1 MTDQTATELALTQER
16 MRGLLDAVVSV
27 AEDLSLEAVLERV
40 VTAAC
45 RLVQARF
52 GALGVIGP
60 DQALSHFVTVG
71 FDQET
76 IRQIGALP
84 VGHGVLGLLIR
95 EPHPLRLHDLHDHPD
110 SFGFPA
116 HHPPMKSFLGVPVR
130 VRDTV
135 FGNLYLTE
143 KEGGGDFTDEDQE
156 LAVALAAAAGVT
168 IENARLYD
176 ESRARSRWL
185 EAVAAMGRDLL
196 RPVDGDGDGLNLV
209 VQRVLAASGAE
220 LAVIGFPTDD
230 SLYCAAAAGTPAG
243 TTTAGTTAAGTTAA
257 GTTTAGTSTAG
268 IAGIAGTAAA
278 TTAAALVGATVLL
291 QPGVLR
297 ELQATGRSVTLA
309 RPPLQSADAAPG
321 SAAQW
326 SQLGSTLI
334 AALGPAG
341 DGQGVI
347 LLSRAPASTGYSL
360 TDVEMSAVFGTQ
372 VSLALEL
379 ASVHRMREEQA
390 VLGDRDRI
398 ARDLH
403 DLVIQRLFAAGLSIQ
418 SLRRFTNDSV
428 ALDRINAVTTEL
440 DDTIRELRDTIYSL
454 RGMAQDTGTL
464 SSRILTVI
472 KEGAASLSYAPRIR
486 LSGPIDAPLADDLS
500 SSLLAVISEGLS
512 NAARHSQASAIDIS
526 VDADTDRIKL
536 VIADNGCGFIKPIR
550 RSGLDNL
557 KERATLLGGKF
568 SVRSVLG
575 EGTRLRW
582 SAPVPEVTVGVRLH
596 VSRRTRQLGFGAEN
610 PASPASTTRS
620 S

>member
-1 MTDQTATELALTQER
+1 MTDQTAAELALTQDR

-45 RLVQARF
+45 QLVRARY
-52 GALGVIGP
+52 GALGVIGEG
-60 DQALSHFVTVG
+60 QALSHFVTVG
-71 FDQET
+71 FDEET
-76 IRQIGALP
+76 VRQIGALP
-84 VGHGVLGLLIR
+84 TGHGVLGLLIR
-95 EPHPLRLHDLHDHPD
+95 EPNPIRLHDLHDHPD

-143 KEGGGDFTDEDQE
+143 KEGGGDFTDEDQT

-176 ESRARSRWL
+176 EARARSRWL

-196 RPVDGDGDGLNLV
+196 RPVDGEDNGLDLV
-209 VQRVLAASGAE
+209 VQRVLDASGAE
-220 LAVIGFPTDD
+220 LAVIGFPTDN
-230 SLYCAAAAGTPAG
+230 SLYCAAAAGTD
-243 TTTAGTTAAGTTAA
+243 GTTAAGLL
-257 GTTTAGTSTAG
+257 GT
-268 IAGIAGTAAA
+268 
-278 TTAAALVGATVLL
+278 TVLL
-291 QPGVLR
+291 QPGVLA
-297 ELQATGRSVTLA
+297 ELQATGRSATLA
-309 RPPLQSADAAPG
+309 TPPLQVADAAPG
-321 SAAQW
+321 SAAHW
-326 SQLGSTLI
+326 SHLGSTLI

-347 LLSRAPASTGYSL
+347 LLSRAPASARYSV

-403 DLVIQRLFAAGLSIQ
+403 DLVIQRLFAAGLSMQ
-418 SLRRFTNDSV
+418 SLRRFTNDPI
-428 ALDRINAVTTEL
+428 ALDRINAVTNEL

-454 RGMAQDTGTL
+454 RGMAQDTGML
-464 SSRILTVI
+464 SSRILAVI
-472 KEGAASLSYAPRIR
+472 KEGAASLPYAPRIR
-486 LSGPIDAPLADDLS
+486 LSGPIDAPLADDLAS
-500 SSLLAVISEGLS
+500 NLLAVISEGLS
-512 NAARHSQASAIDIS
+512 NAARHSQASMIDIS
-526 VDADTDRIKL
+526 VDAQDDRIKL
-536 VIADNGCGFIKPIR
+536 VIADNGCGFSKPTR

-557 KERATLLGGKF
+557 KQRAALLGGKF
-568 SVRSVLG
+568 SVRSTPG

-582 SAPVPEVTVGVRLH
+582 SAPVPEITVGVRLH
-596 VSRRTRQLGFGAEN
+596 VSQRTRQPGFGAEN

>member
-1 MTDQTATELALTQER
+1 MTDQTAAELALTQDR

-45 RLVQARF
+45 QLVQARF
-52 GALGVIGP
+52 GALGVIGAH
-60 DQALSHFVTVG
+60 QSLSHFVTVG
-71 FDQET
+71 FDEET
-76 IRQIGALP
+76 IRNVGALP

-95 EPHPLRLHDLHDHPD
+95 EPHPIRLHDLHDHPD

-176 ESRARSRWL
+176 EARGRSRWL
-185 EAVAAMGRDLL
+185 EAVAEMGRDLL
-196 RPVDGDGDGLNLV
+196 RSVDGDEDNGLGLV
-209 VQRVLAASGAE
+209 AERVLEASRAE
-220 LAVIGFPTDD
+220 LAVIGFPTGN
-230 SLYCAAAAGTPAG
+230 SLFCAAAAGATGSQASARALTG
-243 TTTAGTTAAGTTAA
+243 T
-257 GTTTAGTSTAG
+257 
-268 IAGIAGTAAA
+268 
-278 TTAAALVGATVLL
+278 TVLL
-291 QPGVLR
+291 QADVLR
-297 ELQATGRSVTLA
+297 ELQVTGRSALLA
-309 RPPLQSADAAPG
+309 GPPLYTAPLQAADAAPDP
-321 SAAQW
+321 AAHW
-326 SQLGSTLI
+326 SHLGSTLI

-347 LLSRAPASTGYSL
+347 LLSRAPASAGYSL

-403 DLVIQRLFAAGLSIQ
+403 DLVIQRLFAAGLSMQ
-418 SLRRFTNDSV
+418 SLRRFTNDPT
-428 ALDRINAVTTEL
+428 ALDRINAVTNEL

-464 SSRILTVI
+464 SSRILAVI
-472 KEGAASLSYAPRIR
+472 KEGAASLPYAPRIR
-486 LSGPIDAPLADDLS
+486 LSGPIDAPLTDELS

-512 NAARHSQASAIDIS
+512 NAARHSQASSIDIS
-526 VDADTDRIKL
+526 VDADADRIKL
-536 VIADNGCGFIKPIR
+536 VIADNGSGFSKSAR

-557 KERATLLGGKF
+557 KERAALLGGKF
-568 SVRSVLG
+568 SVRSVVG

-596 VSRRTRQLGFGAEN
+596 VSQRTRQLGFGAEN
-610 PASPASTTRS
+610 PASPASTTHS
-620 S
+620 F

>member
-1 MTDQTATELALTQER
+1 MTDPTAAELALTQDR

-40 VTAAC
+40 TIAAC
-45 RLVQARF
+45 ELVQARY
-52 GALGVIGP
+52 GALGVIGTG
-60 DQALSHFVTVG
+60 QALSHFITVG
-71 FDQET
+71 FDEET
-76 IRQIGALP
+76 VRQIGALP

-143 KEGGGDFTDEDQE
+143 KEGGGDFTDEDQT

-196 RPVDGDGDGLNLV
+196 RPVDGEDNGLDLV
-209 VQRVLAASGAE
+209 VQRALAASGAD

-230 SLYCAAAAGTPAG
+230 SLYCAAAAGTAQTG
-243 TTTAGTTAAGTTAA
+243 
-257 GTTTAGTSTAG
+257 
-268 IAGIAGTAAA
+268 AAA
-278 TTAAALVGATVLL
+278 SALVGTTVLL
-291 QPGVLR
+291 QAGVLR
-297 ELQATGRSVTLA
+297 ELQATGRSVTLLT
-309 RPPLQSADAAPG
+309 PPLQNADAAPG
-321 SAAQW
+321 SVTAW
-326 SQLGSTLI
+326 SHLGSTLI

-341 DGQGVI
+341 EGQGVI
-347 LLSRAPASTGYSL
+347 LLSRAPASAAYSL

-372 VSLALEL
+372 LSLALEL

-403 DLVIQRLFAAGLSIQ
+403 DLVIQRLFAAGLSMQ
-418 SLRRFTNDSV
+418 SLRRFTNDPI

-454 RGMAQDTGTL
+454 RGMAQDTDTL
-464 SSRILTVI
+464 SNRILAVI
-472 KEGAASLSYAPRIR
+472 KEGAASLPFAPRIR
-486 LSGPIDAPLADDLS
+486 LSGPIDASVSDDLS

-512 NAARHSQASAIDIS
+512 NAARHSQASTIDIS
-526 VDADTDRIKL
+526 VDAQGDRFKL
-536 VIADNGCGFIKPIR
+536 VIADNGCGFSKLTR

-568 SVRSVLG
+568 SVRSVVG

-596 VSRRTRQLGFGAEN
+596 VSQRTRQPGFGAEN
-610 PASPASTTRS
+610 PVSPASKTRS

>member
-1 MTDQTATELALTQER
+1 MSDQSIAELALTQDR

-45 RLVQARF
+45 QLVQARY
-52 GALGVIGP
+52 GALGVIGSGP
-60 DQALSHFVTVG
+60 VLSHFVTVG
-71 FDQET
+71 FDEET
-76 IRQIGALP
+76 VHRIGALP
-84 VGHGVLGLLIR
+84 TGHGVLGLLIR
-95 EPHPLRLHDLHDHPD
+95 EPRPIRLHDLHEHAD

-176 ESRARSRWL
+176 EARRRSRWL

-196 RPVDGDGDGLNLV
+196 RPDDGDENNGLDLV
-209 VQRVLAASGAE
+209 VQRVLVASGAE

-230 SLYCAAAAGTPAG
+230 SLYCAAAAGVDAS
-243 TTTAGTTAAGTTAA
+243 AEVAAR
-257 GTTTAGTSTAG
+257 
-268 IAGIAGTAAA
+268 
-278 TTAAALVGATVLL
+278 LVGGTVLL
-291 QPGVLR
+291 RPGTLDQLHDTGASSALGNPPILR
-297 ELQATGRSVTLA
+297 Q
-309 RPPLQSADAAPG
+309 DAASPA

-326 SQLGSTLI
+326 SLLGPTLV

-347 LLSRAPASTGYSL
+347 LLSRAPASAAYSR

-379 ASVHRMREEQA
+379 ATVHRMREEQA

-403 DLVIQRLFAAGLSIQ
+403 DLVIQRLFAAGLSMQ
-418 SLRRFTNDSV
+418 SLRRFTNDPV

-440 DDTIRELRDTIYSL
+440 DETIRELRDTIYSL

-464 SSRILTVI
+464 SSRILAVI
-472 KEGAASLSYAPRIR
+472 KEGAQGLPFAPRIR
-486 LSGPIDAPLADDLS
+486 LSGPIDGPLADDLS
-500 SSLLAVISEGLS
+500 GSLLAVISEGLS
-512 NAARHSQASAIDIS
+512 NAARHAQATSIDIS
-526 VDADTDRIKL
+526 VDAQDERIKL
-536 VIADNGCGFIKPIR
+536 VIADNGIGFSKPAR

-557 KERATLLGGKF
+557 KERAALLDGKF
-568 SVRSVLG
+568 SVRSTLG

-582 SAPVPEVTVGVRLH
+582 SVPVPEITVGVRLH
-596 VSRRTRQLGFGAEN
+596 VSQRTRQPGFGAES
-610 PASPASTTRS
+610 PASRASTTRS

>member
-1 MTDQTATELALTQER
+1 MTDQTATELALTQDR

-45 RLVQARF
+45 QLVQARY
-52 GALGVIGP
+52 GALGVIGS

-71 FDQET
+71 FDEET
-76 IRQIGALP
+76 VHRIGPLP

-95 EPHPLRLHDLHDHPD
+95 KPHPIRLHDLHDHPD

-143 KEGGGDFTDEDQE
+143 KMGGGDFTDEDQE

-176 ESRARSRWL
+176 EARARGRWL
-185 EAVAAMGRDLL
+185 EAVAAMSRDLL
-196 RPVDGDGDGLNLV
+196 RPDDGENGLDV
-209 VQRVLAASGAE
+209 VAERVLAASGAD

-230 SLYCAAAAGTPAG
+230 SLYCAAAAGA
-243 TTTAGTTAAGTTAA
+243 TTGSSGTAAG
-257 GTTTAGTSTAG
+257 
-268 IAGIAGTAAA
+268 
-278 TTAAALVGATVLL
+278 LVGTTVLL
-291 QPGVLR
+291 QTDVLR
-297 ELQATGRSVTLA
+297 ELQETGRSLSLA
-309 RPPLQSADAAPG
+309 TPPLQSTDAAPE
-321 SAAQW
+321 SAAPW

-341 DGQGVI
+341 AGQGVI
-347 LLSRAPASTGYSL
+347 LLSRAPASAAYSV
-360 TDVEMSAVFGTQ
+360 TDVEMSAVFGAQ

-403 DLVIQRLFAAGLSIQ
+403 DLVIQRLFAAGLSMQ
-418 SLRRFTNDSV
+418 SLRRFTNDPI
-428 ALDRINAVTTEL
+428 ALERINAVTTEL

-464 SSRILTVI
+464 SSRILGVI
-472 KEGAASLSYAPRIR
+472 KEGAQSMPFAPRIR
-486 LSGPIDAPLADDLS
+486 LSGPIDSPLADDLS
-500 SSLLAVISEGLS
+500 SSLLAVLSEGLS
-512 NAARHSQASAIDIS
+512 NAARHSQASSIDIS
-526 VDADTDRIKL
+526 VDAQLDRIKV
-536 VIADNGCGFIKPIR
+536 VIADNGCGFNKPTR

-557 KERATLLGGKF
+557 KERAALLGGKF
-568 SVRSVLG
+568 SVRSTPG

-582 SAPVPEVTVGVRLH
+582 SVPVPEITVGVRLH
-596 VSRRTRQLGFGAEN
+596 VSQRTRQPGFGVEN
-610 PASPASTTRS
+610 LASPASTTRNS
-620 S
+620 

>member
-1 MTDQTATELALTQER
+1 MRWGTTMDQTAAELALTQER

-27 AEDLSLEAVLERV
+27 AEDLSLESVLERV

-45 RLVQARF
+45 RLVQARY
-52 GALGVIGP
+52 GALGMVGS
-60 DQALSHFVTVG
+60 DQAISHVVTVG
-71 FDQET
+71 FDEET
-76 IRQIGALP
+76 ICQIGALP

-95 EPHPLRLHDLHDHPD
+95 EPHPIRLHDLHDHPD

-143 KEGGGDFTDEDQE
+143 KEGGGDFTDEDEE

-176 ESRARSRWL
+176 EARRRGSWL
-185 EAVAAMGRDLL
+185 EAVAAMGSDLL
-196 RPVDGDGDGLNLV
+196 LPHDGASAGDSDNGLDLV
-209 VQRVLAASGAE
+209 AARVLVASGAE

-230 SLYCAAAAGTPAG
+230 SLYCAAAAGVDTS
-243 TTTAGTTAAGTTAA
+243 AAVADR
-257 GTTTAGTSTAG
+257 
-268 IAGIAGTAAA
+268 
-278 TTAAALVGATVLL
+278 LVGSTVLL
-291 QPGVLR
+291 RPGTLDELHDTGASSALTSPPILR
-297 ELQATGRSVTLA
+297 Q
-309 RPPLQSADAAPG
+309 DAVAGP
-321 SAAQW
+321 AAQW
-326 SQLGSTLI
+326 SLLGPTLV

-347 LLSRAPASTGYSL
+347 LLSRAPTSAGFSL

-379 ASVHRMREEQA
+379 ATVHRMREEQA

-403 DLVIQRLFAAGLSIQ
+403 DLVIQRLFAAGLSMQ
-418 SLRRFTNDSV
+418 SLRRFTNDPV

-440 DDTIRELRDTIYSL
+440 DETIRELRDTIYSL

-464 SSRILTVI
+464 SSRILAVI
-472 KEGAASLSYAPRIR
+472 KEGAQGLPFAPRIR
-486 LSGPIDAPLADDLS
+486 LSGPIDGPLADDLS

-512 NAARHSQASAIDIS
+512 NAARHAQATSIDIS
-526 VDADTDRIKL
+526 VDAQDERIKL
-536 VIADNGCGFIKPIR
+536 VIADNGIGFSKPTR

-557 KERATLLGGKF
+557 KERASLLGGKF
-568 SVRSVLG
+568 SVRSTLG

-582 SAPVPEVTVGVRLH
+582 SVPVPETTVGVRLH
-596 VSRRTRQLGFGAEN
+596 VSQRKRQPGFGAES
-610 PASPASTTRS
+610 PALRASTTRS

>member
-1 MTDQTATELALTQER
+1 MTDQTAAELALTQDR

-45 RLVQARF
+45 QLVQARY
-52 GALGVIGP
+52 GALGVIGEG
-60 DQALSHFVTVG
+60 QALSHFVTVG
-71 FDQET
+71 FDEET
-76 IRQIGALP
+76 VRQIGALP
-84 VGHGVLGLLIR
+84 TGHGVLGLLIR
-95 EPHPLRLHDLHDHPD
+95 EPNPIRLHDLHDHPD

-143 KEGGGDFTDEDQE
+143 KEGGGDFTDEDQT

-176 ESRARSRWL
+176 EARARSRWL

-196 RPVDGDGDGLNLV
+196 RPVDGEDNGLDLV
-209 VQRVLAASGAE
+209 VQRVLVASGAE

-230 SLYCAAAAGTPAG
+230 SLYCAAAAGTD
-243 TTTAGTTAAGTTAA
+243 GTTAAGLL
-257 GTTTAGTSTAG
+257 GT
-268 IAGIAGTAAA
+268 
-278 TTAAALVGATVLL
+278 TVLL
-291 QPGVLR
+291 QPGVLA
-297 ELQATGRSVTLA
+297 EMQATGRSATLA
-309 RPPLQSADAAPG
+309 TPPLQIADATPG

-326 SQLGSTLI
+326 SHLGSTLI

-347 LLSRAPASTGYSL
+347 LLSRAPASARYSV

-403 DLVIQRLFAAGLSIQ
+403 DLVIQRLFAAGLSMQ

-428 ALDRINAVTTEL
+428 ALDRINAVTNEL

-464 SSRILTVI
+464 SSRILAVI
-472 KEGAASLSYAPRIR
+472 KEGAASLPYAPRIR
-486 LSGPIDAPLADDLS
+486 LSGPIDAPLADDLA

-512 NAARHSQASAIDIS
+512 NAARHSQASMIDIS
-526 VDADTDRIKL
+526 VDAQDDRIKL
-536 VIADNGCGFIKPIR
+536 VIADNGCGFSKPTR

-557 KERATLLGGKF
+557 KQRAALLGGKF
-568 SVRSVLG
+568 SVRSAPG

-582 SAPVPEVTVGVRLH
+582 SAPVPEITVGVRLH
-596 VSRRTRQLGFGAEN
+596 VSQRTRQPGFGAEN
-610 PASPASTTRS
+610 PASPASTTRNS
-620 S
+620 

>member
-1 MTDQTATELALTQER
+1 MDQTAAELALTQER

-27 AEDLSLEAVLERV
+27 AEDLSLESVLERV

-45 RLVQARF
+45 QLVQARY
-52 GALGVIGP
+52 GALGVIGTE
-60 DQALSHFVTVG
+60 QALSHFVTVG
-71 FDQET
+71 FDEET
-76 IRQIGALP
+76 IHQIGAFP
-84 VGHGVLGLLIR
+84 TGHGVLGLLIR
-95 EPHPLRLHDLHDHPD
+95 KPHPIRLHDLHDHPD

-176 ESRARSRWL
+176 EARRRGNWL

-196 RPVDGDGDGLNLV
+196 RPGDGDSDGDGDSENGLDLV
-209 VQRVLAASGAE
+209 AARVLAASGAQ

-230 SLYCAAAAGTPAG
+230 SLYCAAAAEVELSTSV
-243 TTTAGTTAAGTTAA
+243 AAH
-257 GTTTAGTSTAG
+257 
-268 IAGIAGTAAA
+268 
-278 TTAAALVGATVLL
+278 LVGSTVLL
-291 QPGVLR
+291 RPGALDELR
-297 ELQATGRSVTLA
+297 NTGASIALDNPPILQT
-309 RPPLQSADAAPG
+309 DAAPG
-321 SAAQW
+321 SATPW
-326 SQLGSTLI
+326 SLLGPTLV

-347 LLSRAPASTGYSL
+347 LLSRAPASAGFSL
-360 TDVEMSAVFGTQ
+360 TDVEMSAVFGTH

-379 ASVHRMREEQA
+379 ATVHRMREEQA

-403 DLVIQRLFAAGLSIQ
+403 DLVIQRLFAAGLSVQ
-418 SLRRFTNDSV
+418 SLRRFTSDPV

-440 DDTIRELRDTIYSL
+440 DETIRELRDTIYSL
-454 RGMAQDTGTL
+454 RGMSQDTRTL
-464 SSRILTVI
+464 SSQILAVI
-472 KEGAASLSYAPRIR
+472 KEGAQSLPFAPRIR
-486 LSGPIDAPLADDLS
+486 LSGPIDGPLADDLT

-512 NAARHSQASAIDIS
+512 NAARHAQATSIDIS
-526 VDADTDRIKL
+526 VDAEPERIKL
-536 VIADNGCGFIKPIR
+536 VIADNGCGFSEPVR

-568 SVRSVLG
+568 SVRSTIG

-582 SAPVPEVTVGVRLH
+582 SVPVPEVTVGVRLH
-596 VSRRTRQLGFGAEN
+596 VSQRKRLPEFGAES

>member
-1 MTDQTATELALTQER
+1 MTILDQTATDLAVTQDR

-27 AEDLSLEAVLERV
+27 AEDLSLDAVLERV

-45 RLVQARF
+45 QLVQARY

-71 FDQET
+71 FDEET
-76 IRQIGALP
+76 VRQIGALP

-95 EPHPLRLHDLHDHPD
+95 KPHPIRLHDLHDHPD

-116 HHPPMKSFLGVPVR
+116 HHPPMNSFLGVPVR

-176 ESRARSRWL
+176 EARARGRWL
-185 EAVAAMGRDLL
+185 EAVAEIGRDLL
-196 RPVDGDGDGLNLV
+196 QPVDGDDGLDLV
-209 VQRVLAASGAE
+209 AQRVLAASGAD

-230 SLYCAAAAGTPAG
+230 SLYCAAAAGS
-243 TTTAGTTAAGTTAA
+243 AA
-257 GTTTAGTSTAG
+257 S
-268 IAGIAGTAAA
+268 AAA
-278 TTAAALVGATVLL
+278 AAALVGTTVLL
-291 QPGVLR
+291 QPGFLP
-297 ELQATGRSVTLA
+297 ELKATGRSVTSA
-309 RPPLQSADAAPG
+309 KPPVPPTGVAPAA
-321 SAAQW
+321 AEWA
-326 SQLGSTLI
+326 QLGSTLV

-347 LLSRAPASTGYSL
+347 LLSRAPASAGYSR

-403 DLVIQRLFAAGLSIQ
+403 DLVIQRLFAAGLSMQ
-418 SLRRFTNDSV
+418 SLRRFTNDPV

-464 SSRILTVI
+464 SSRILAVI
-472 KEGAASLSYAPRIR
+472 KDGAQSLPFAPRIR
-486 LSGPIDAPLADDLS
+486 LSGPIDAPLADELG

-512 NAARHSQASAIDIS
+512 NAARHSEASAIDIS
-526 VDADTDRIKL
+526 VDARKDRIKL
-536 VIADNGCGFIKPIR
+536 VIADNGCGFSTPTR

-557 KERATLLGGKF
+557 EERAVLLGGKF
-568 SVRSVLG
+568 SVHSAPG
-575 EGTRLRW
+575 EGTKLRW

-596 VSRRTRQLGFGAEN
+596 VSSRTRRPGFGAES
-610 PASPASTTRS
+610 PASPASTKHNS
-620 S
+620 

>member
-1 MTDQTATELALTQER
+1 MTDQTATELALTQKR

-95 EPHPLRLHDLHDHPD
+95 EPHPIRLHDLHDHPD

-143 KEGGGDFTDEDQE
+143 KVGGGDFTDEDQE

-176 ESRARSRWL
+176 EARARSRWL

-196 RPVDGDGDGLNLV
+196 RPVDGDGDNGLNLV
-209 VQRVLAASGAE
+209 AQRVLAASGAE
-220 LAVIGFPTDD
+220 LAVIGFPTED
-230 SLYCAAAAGTPAG
+230 SLYCAAAAGTR
-243 TTTAGTTAAGTTAA
+243 AGTTAAGT
-257 GTTTAGTSTAG
+257 
-268 IAGIAGTAAA
+268 AGTAAA

-347 LLSRAPASTGYSL
+347 LLSRAAASTGYIL

-454 RGMAQDTGTL
+454 RGMAQDAGTL
-464 SSRILTVI
+464 SNRILTVI

-486 LSGPIDAPLADDLS
+486 LSGPIDAPLTDDLS

-536 VIADNGCGFIKPIR
+536 VIADNGCGFSKPIR

-557 KERATLLGGKF
+557 RERAALLGGKF
-568 SVRSVLG
+568 SVRSVPG

-596 VSRRTRQLGFGAEN
+596 VSRRTRQPGFGAEN
-610 PASPASTTRS
+610 PASPASTTRNS
-620 S
+620 

>member
-1 MTDQTATELALTQER
+1 MTDHTAAELALTQDR

-45 RLVQARF
+45 QLVQARF
-52 GALGVIGP
+52 GALGVIGAG
-60 DQALSHFVTVG
+60 QALSHFVTVG
-71 FDQET
+71 FDEET
-76 IRQIGALP
+76 IRKVGALP

-95 EPHPLRLHDLHDHPD
+95 EPHPIRLHDLHDHPD

-176 ESRARSRWL
+176 EARGRSRWL
-185 EAVAAMGRDLL
+185 EAVAEMGRDLL
-196 RPVDGDGDGLNLV
+196 RPVDGDGDNGLGLV
-209 VQRVLAASGAE
+209 AERVLEASGAE
-220 LAVIGFPTDD
+220 LAVIGFPTGD
-230 SLYCAAAAGTPAG
+230 SLFCAAAAGASG
-243 TTTAGTTAAGTTAA
+243 SQASAC
-257 GTTTAGTSTAG
+257 
-268 IAGIAGTAAA
+268 
-278 TTAAALVGATVLL
+278 ALVGTTVLL
-291 QPGVLR
+291 QADVLR
-297 ELQATGRSVTLA
+297 ELQVTGRSALLA
-309 RPPLQSADAAPG
+309 GPPLHTAPLLAADAAPDP
-321 SAAQW
+321 AAHW
-326 SQLGSTLI
+326 SLLGSTLI

-341 DGQGVI
+341 DGQGVV
-347 LLSRAPASTGYSL
+347 LLSRAPASAAYSL

-403 DLVIQRLFAAGLSIQ
+403 DLVIQRLFAAGLSMQ
-418 SLRRFTNDSV
+418 SLRRFTNDPT
-428 ALDRINAVTTEL
+428 ALDRINAVTNEL

-464 SSRILTVI
+464 SSRILAVV
-472 KEGAASLSYAPRIR
+472 KEGAASLPYAPRIR
-486 LSGPIDAPLADDLS
+486 LSGPIDAQLTDELS

-512 NAARHSQASAIDIS
+512 NAARHSQASSIDIS
-526 VDADTDRIKL
+526 VDADADRIKV
-536 VIADNGCGFIKPIR
+536 VIADNGCGFSKPTR

-557 KERATLLGGKF
+557 KKRAALLGGKF
-568 SVRSVLG
+568 SVRSVVG

-596 VSRRTRQLGFGAEN
+596 VSQRTRQPGFGAEN

>member
-1 MTDQTATELALTQER
+1 MTDQTAAELALTQER
-16 MRGLLDAVVSV
+16 MRGLLNAVVSV
-27 AEDLSLEAVLERV
+27 AEDLTLESVLERV

-45 RLVQARF
+45 QLVRARF
-52 GALGVIGP
+52 GALGVIG
-60 DQALSHFVTVG
+60 DGQALSHFVTVG
-71 FDQET
+71 FDENT
-76 IRQIGALP
+76 IRKIGALP

-95 EPHPLRLHDLHDHPD
+95 EPHPIRLHDLHDHPD

-176 ESRARSRWL
+176 EARARSRWL
-185 EAVAAMGRDLL
+185 EAVAEMGRDLL
-196 RPVDGDGDGLNLV
+196 RPFDADENNGLDLV
-209 VQRVLAASGAE
+209 AERVLAASGAD
-220 LAVIGFPTDD
+220 LAVIGFPTGD
-230 SLYCAAAAGTPAG
+230 SLFCAAAAG
-243 TTTAGTTAAGTTAA
+243 AAL
-257 GTTTAGTSTAG
+257 SQ
-268 IAGIAGTAAA
+268 AAA
-278 TTAAALVGATVLL
+278 SALVGTTVLL
-291 QPGVLR
+291 QADVLTDVR
-297 ELQATGRSVTLA
+297 ATGRSATLA
-309 RPPLQSADAAPG
+309 GPPLYPAPVQAADAAPG
-321 SAAQW
+321 PSAHW
-326 SQLGSTLI
+326 SLLGSTLV

-347 LLSRAPASTGYSL
+347 LLSRAPASAAYSL
-360 TDVEMSAVFGTQ
+360 TDLEMSAVFGTQ

-403 DLVIQRLFAAGLSIQ
+403 DLVIQRLFAAGLSMQ
-418 SLRRFTNDSV
+418 SLRRFTNDPI
-428 ALDRINAVTTEL
+428 ALDRINAVTNEL

-464 SSRILTVI
+464 SSRILAVI
-472 KEGAASLSYAPRIR
+472 KEGAASLPYAPRIR
-486 LSGPIDAPLADDLS
+486 LSGPIDAPLTDELS
-500 SSLLAVISEGLS
+500 SSVLAVISEGLS
-512 NAARHSQASAIDIS
+512 NAARHSQASSIDIS
-526 VDADTDRIKL
+526 VDADADRIKL
-536 VIADNGCGFIKPIR
+536 VIADNGCGFSKPTR
-550 RSGLDNL
+550 RSGLNNL
-557 KERATLLGGKF
+557 KERAVLLGGKF

-596 VSRRTRQLGFGAEN
+596 VSQRTRQPGFGAEN

>member
-1 MTDQTATELALTQER
+1 MTDQTAAELALTQER

-27 AEDLSLEAVLERV
+27 AEDLSLESVLERV

-45 RLVQARF
+45 RLVQARY
-52 GALGVIGP
+52 GALGVIGTGP
-60 DQALSHFVTVG
+60 VLSHFVTVG
-71 FDQET
+71 LDEET
-76 IRQIGALP
+76 VRRIGALP
-84 VGHGVLGLLIR
+84 TGHGVLGLLIR
-95 EPHPLRLHDLHDHPD
+95 EPHPIRLHDLHDHAD

-143 KEGGGDFTDEDQE
+143 KEGGGDFTDQDQE

-176 ESRARSRWL
+176 EARRRGSWL

-196 RPVDGDGDGLNLV
+196 RPHDNDEDNGLDLV
-209 VQRVLAASGAE
+209 VQRVLVASGAE

-230 SLYCAAAAGTPAG
+230 SLYCAAAAGVELSASV
-243 TTTAGTTAAGTTAA
+243 AAH
-257 GTTTAGTSTAG
+257 
-268 IAGIAGTAAA
+268 
-278 TTAAALVGATVLL
+278 LVGSTVLL
-291 QPGVLR
+291 RAGTLD
-297 ELQATGRSVTLA
+297 ELHDTGASSALTSSPILA
-309 RPPLQSADAAPG
+309 ADAAAGP
-321 SAAQW
+321 AAQW
-326 SQLGSTLI
+326 SLLGPTLV

-347 LLSRAPASTGYSL
+347 LLSRAPSSAGFSL

-379 ASVHRMREEQA
+379 ATVHRMREEQA

-403 DLVIQRLFAAGLSIQ
+403 DLVIQRLFAAGLSMQ
-418 SLRRFTNDSV
+418 SLRRFTNDPV

-440 DDTIRELRDTIYSL
+440 DETIRELRDTIYSL

-464 SSRILTVI
+464 SSRILAVI
-472 KEGAASLSYAPRIR
+472 KEGAQGLPFAPRIR
-486 LSGPIDAPLADDLS
+486 LSGPIDGPLADDLRS
-500 SSLLAVISEGLS
+500 NLLAVISEGLS
-512 NAARHSQASAIDIS
+512 NAARHAQATSIDIS
-526 VDADTDRIKL
+526 VDAQGERIKL
-536 VIADNGCGFIKPIR
+536 VIADNGIGFSKPAR

-557 KERATLLGGKF
+557 KERAALLDGKF
-568 SVRSVLG
+568 SVRSTLG

-582 SAPVPEVTVGVRLH
+582 SVPVPEITVGVRLH
-596 VSRRTRQLGFGAEN
+596 VSQRKQQPGFDAEN
-610 PASPASTTRS
+610 PALRASSTRS

>member
-1 MTDQTATELALTQER
+1 MMDQTVAELALTQDR
-16 MRGLLDAVVSV
+16 MRGLLGAVVSV

-45 RLVQARF
+45 ELVGARY

-60 DQALSHFVTVG
+60 DQGLSHFVTVG
-71 FDQET
+71 FDEET
-76 IRQIGALP
+76 VRKVGALP

-116 HHPPMKSFLGVPVR
+116 HHPPMKSFLGVPLR

-176 ESRARSRWL
+176 EARARGRWL

-196 RPVDGDGDGLNLV
+196 RPVDVADDHGLDLV
-209 VQRVLAASGAE
+209 VQRVLVASGAE

-230 SLYCAAAAGTPAG
+230 SLFCAAAAGT
-243 TTTAGTTAAGTTAA
+243 TALGGTAAGMV
-257 GTTTAGTSTAG
+257 
-268 IAGIAGTAAA
+268 GTA
-278 TTAAALVGATVLL
+278 VLL
-291 QPGVLR
+291 QAGVLR
-297 ELQATGRSVTLA
+297 ELQATGRSITLA
-309 RPPLQSADAAPG
+309 TPPLQNADAGPA
-321 SAAQW
+321 SEW
-326 SQLGSTLI
+326 SRLGSTLI

-347 LLSRAPASTGYSL
+347 LLSRAAASAGYSL

-379 ASVHRMREEQA
+379 ASVHQMRQEQA

-403 DLVIQRLFAAGLSIQ
+403 DLVIQRLFAAGLSMQ
-418 SLRRFTNDSV
+418 SLRRFTNDPI
-428 ALDRINAVTTEL
+428 ALERINAVTTEL

-464 SSRILTVI
+464 SSQILAVI
-472 KEGAASLSYAPRIR
+472 KEGAASLAFAPRIR

-526 VDADTDRIKL
+526 VDAGTDRIKL
-536 VIADNGCGFIKPIR
+536 VIADNGCGFSKPTR

-557 KERATLLGGKF
+557 KERAALLGGKF
-568 SVRSVLG
+568 SVRSAVG

-582 SAPVPEVTVGVRLH
+582 SVPVPEVTVGVRLH
-596 VSRRTRQLGFGAEN
+596 VSQRTRQPGFGAEN
-610 PASPASTTRS
+610 PASPASTTHNS
-620 S
+620 

>member
-1 MTDQTATELALTQER
+1 MTLSDQSDTDLALTQDR

-45 RLVQARF
+45 QLVQARY
-52 GALGVIGP
+52 GALGVIGS

-71 FDQET
+71 FDEET
-76 IRQIGALP
+76 VREVGALP

-95 EPHPLRLHDLHDHPD
+95 EPRPIRLHDLHDHPD
-110 SFGFPA
+110 SYGFPA

-176 ESRARSRWL
+176 EARARSRWL
-185 EAVAAMGRDLL
+185 EAVAQIGRDLL
-196 RPVDGDGDGLNLV
+196 RPIDADEDNGLDLV
-209 VQRVLAASGAE
+209 AQRVLKASGAE
-220 LAVIGFPTDD
+220 LAVIGFPTED
-230 SLYCAAAAGTPAG
+230 SLYCAAAAGSDAC
-243 TTTAGTTAAGTTAA
+243 
-257 GTTTAGTSTAG
+257 
-268 IAGIAGTAAA
+268 AAA
-278 TTAAALVGATVLL
+278 ASALVGTTVLL
-291 QPGVLR
+291 QPGVLHEVQGTGR
-297 ELQATGRSVTLA
+297 PVTPAEPPLQATDVA
-309 RPPLQSADAAPG
+309 PAA
-321 SAAQW
+321 AEW

-347 LLSRAPASTGYSL
+347 LLSRAPASAGYSL

-403 DLVIQRLFAAGLSIQ
+403 DLVIQRLFAAGLSMQ
-418 SLRRFTNDSV
+418 SLRRFTNDPI

-464 SSRILTVI
+464 SSRILAVI
-472 KEGAASLSYAPRIR
+472 KDGAQSLPFAPRIR
-486 LSGPIDAPLADDLS
+486 LSGPIDAPLADELG

-512 NAARHSQASAIDIS
+512 NAARHSQASTIDIS
-526 VDADTDRIKL
+526 VDAGEDRIKL
-536 VIADNGCGFIKPIR
+536 VIADNGCGFSKPAR

-557 KERATLLGGKF
+557 KERAALLGGKF
-568 SVRSVLG
+568 SVRSVVG

-582 SAPVPEVTVGVRLH
+582 SAPLPEITVGVRLH
-596 VSRRTRQLGFGAEN
+596 VSPRTRRPAFGAES
-610 PASPASTTRS
+610 PASRASTTRNS
-620 S
+620 

>member
-45 RLVQARF
+45 QLVQARF

-116 HHPPMKSFLGVPVR
+116 HHLPMKSFLGVPVR

-176 ESRARSRWL
+176 ESRARSGWL

-230 SLYCAAAAGTPAG
+230 SLYCAAAAGT
-243 TTTAGTTAAGTTAA
+243 
-257 GTTTAGTSTAG
+257 ST
-268 IAGIAGTAAA
+268 AGIAGTAAA

-309 RPPLQSADAAPG
+309 RPPLQSADTAPG

-582 SAPVPEVTVGVRLH
+582 SVPVPEVTVGVRLH
-596 VSRRTRQLGFGAEN
+596 VSRRTRQPGFGAEN

>member
-1 MTDQTATELALTQER
+1 MTDQTATELALTQDR

-27 AEDLSLEAVLERV
+27 AEDLSLEAVLEHV

-45 RLVQARF
+45 QLVQARF

-71 FDQET
+71 LDEET
-76 IRQIGALP
+76 IHQVGALP

-95 EPHPLRLHDLHDHPD
+95 EPHPIRLHDLHDHPD

-116 HHPPMKSFLGVPVR
+116 HHPPMRSFLGVPVR

-176 ESRARSRWL
+176 DARARGRWL
-185 EAVAAMGRDLL
+185 EAVAEMGRDLL
-196 RPVDGDGDGLNLV
+196 RPVDGDEDNGLDFV
-209 VQRVLAASGAE
+209 AQRVLVASGAE
-220 LAVIGFPTDD
+220 LAVIGFPTHD
-230 SLYCAAAAGTPAG
+230 SLYCAAAVGA
-243 TTTAGTTAAGTTAA
+243 TAAGLV
-257 GTTTAGTSTAG
+257 GTT
-268 IAGIAGTAAA
+268 
-278 TTAAALVGATVLL
+278 VRL
-291 QPGVLR
+291 QAGVLS
-297 ELQATGRSVTLA
+297 ELQKTGRSATLA
-309 RPPLQSADAAPG
+309 RPPLQAADAAPD

-347 LLSRAPASTGYSL
+347 MLSRALASTGYSL

-403 DLVIQRLFAAGLSIQ
+403 DLVIQRLFAAGLSMQ
-418 SLRRFTNDSV
+418 SLRRFTNDPI

-454 RGMAQDTGTL
+454 RGVAQDTGTL
-464 SSRILTVI
+464 SSRILAVI
-472 KEGAASLSYAPRIR
+472 KEGAQGLPFAPRIR
-486 LSGPIDAPLADDLS
+486 LSGPIDAPLSDDLGS
-500 SSLLAVISEGLS
+500 SVLAVISEGLS
-512 NAARHSQASAIDIS
+512 NAARHARASAIDIS
-526 VDADTDRIKL
+526 VDAQADRIKL
-536 VIADNGCGFIKPIR
+536 VIADNGCGFSKPTR

-557 KERATLLGGKF
+557 KERAALLGGKF
-568 SVRSVLG
+568 SVRSVPG

-582 SAPVPEVTVGVRLH
+582 SAPVPETTVGVRLR
-596 VSRRTRQLGFGAEN
+596 VSRRTRQPGFGAEN
-610 PASPASTTRS
+610 PASPTSTTRNS
-620 S
+620 

>member
-1 MTDQTATELALTQER
+1 MTDQTAAELALTQER

-27 AEDLSLEAVLERV
+27 AEDLSLESVLERV

-45 RLVQARF
+45 KLVQARY
-52 GALGVIGP
+52 GALGVIGTGP
-60 DQALSHFVTVG
+60 VLSHFVTVG
-71 FDQET
+71 FDEET
-76 IRQIGALP
+76 IHQIGALP
-84 VGHGVLGLLIR
+84 TGHGVLGLLIR
-95 EPHPLRLHDLHDHPD
+95 EPHPIRLHDLHDHPD

-176 ESRARSRWL
+176 EARRRGSWL
-185 EAVAAMGRDLL
+185 EAVAAMGSDLL
-196 RPVDGDGDGLNLV
+196 RPHDGASDSDNGLDLV
-209 VQRVLAASGAE
+209 AARVLVASGAE
-220 LAVIGFPTDD
+220 LAVIGFPTED
-230 SLYCAAAAGTPAG
+230 SLYCAAAAGVELSASV
-243 TTTAGTTAAGTTAA
+243 AAR
-257 GTTTAGTSTAG
+257 
-268 IAGIAGTAAA
+268 
-278 TTAAALVGATVLL
+278 LVGSTVLL
-291 QPGVLR
+291 RPGTLDKLH
-297 ELQATGRSVTLA
+297 ETGA
-309 RPPLQSADAAPG
+309 SAALAAPPIQTTDAVAG
-321 SAAQW
+321 PAAQW
-326 SQLGSTLI
+326 SLLGPTLV

-347 LLSRAPASTGYSL
+347 LLSRAPTSAGFSL

-379 ASVHRMREEQA
+379 ATVHRMREEQA

-403 DLVIQRLFAAGLSIQ
+403 DLVIQRLFAAGLSMQ
-418 SLRRFTNDSV
+418 SLRRFTTDPV
-428 ALDRINAVTTEL
+428 ALDRINAVTNEL
-440 DDTIRELRDTIYSL
+440 DETIRELRDTIYSL

-464 SSRILTVI
+464 SSQILTVI
-472 KEGAASLSYAPRIR
+472 KEGAQSLPFAPRIR
-486 LSGPIDAPLADDLS
+486 LSGPIDGPLADGLS

-512 NAARHSQASAIDIS
+512 NAARHAKATSIDIS
-526 VDADTDRIKL
+526 VDAQDQRIKL
-536 VIADNGCGFIKPIR
+536 VIADNGCGFSKPVR

-557 KERATLLGGKF
+557 RERAALLGGKF
-568 SVRSVLG
+568 SVRSTLG

-582 SAPVPEVTVGVRLH
+582 SVPVPEITVGVRLH
-596 VSRRTRQLGFGAEN
+596 VSQRKRQPGFGAE
-610 PASPASTTRS
+610 SPASRASTTHS

>member
-1 MTDQTATELALTQER
+1 MTDQTAAELALTQER

-27 AEDLSLEAVLERV
+27 AEDLTLEAVLERV

-45 RLVQARF
+45 QLVRARF
-52 GALGVIGP
+52 GALGVIGAG
-60 DQALSHFVTVG
+60 QELSHFVTVG
-71 FDQET
+71 FDEET
-76 IRQIGALP
+76 IRKVGALP

-95 EPHPLRLHDLHDHPD
+95 EPHPIRLHDLHDHPD

-176 ESRARSRWL
+176 EARARSRWL
-185 EAVAAMGRDLL
+185 EAVAKMGRDLL
-196 RPVDGDGDGLNLV
+196 RPFDADENNGLDLV
-209 VQRVLAASGAE
+209 AERVLAASGAD
-220 LAVIGFPTDD
+220 LAVIGFPTGD
-230 SLYCAAAAGTPAG
+230 SLYCAAAAGA
-243 TTTAGTTAAGTTAA
+243 TASQACAF
-257 GTTTAGTSTAG
+257 
-268 IAGIAGTAAA
+268 
-278 TTAAALVGATVLL
+278 ALVGTTVLL
-291 QPGVLR
+291 HADVLR
-297 ELQATGRSVTLA
+297 DVRATGRSAMLA
-309 RPPLQSADAAPG
+309 GPPLNPADAAPG
-321 SAAQW
+321 PAAHW
-326 SQLGSTLI
+326 SLLGSTLV

-347 LLSRAPASTGYSL
+347 LLSRAPASAAYSL
-360 TDVEMSAVFGTQ
+360 TDMEMSAVFGTQ

-403 DLVIQRLFAAGLSIQ
+403 DLVIQRLFAAGLSMQ
-418 SLRRFTNDSV
+418 SLRRFTNDPI
-428 ALDRINAVTTEL
+428 ALDRINAVTNEL

-464 SSRILTVI
+464 SSRILAVI
-472 KEGAASLSYAPRIR
+472 KEGAASLPYAPRIR
-486 LSGPIDAPLADDLS
+486 LSGPIDAPLTDELG

-512 NAARHSQASAIDIS
+512 NAARHSQASSIDIS
-526 VDADTDRIKL
+526 VDADADRIKL
-536 VIADNGCGFIKPIR
+536 VIADNGCGFSKPVR

-557 KERATLLGGKF
+557 KERAALLGGKF

-596 VSRRTRQLGFGAEN
+596 VSQRRRQPGFGAEN

>member
-95 EPHPLRLHDLHDHPD
+95 EPHPIRLHDLHDHPD

-143 KEGGGDFTDEDQE
+143 KVGGGDFTDEDQE

-176 ESRARSRWL
+176 EARARSRWL

-196 RPVDGDGDGLNLV
+196 RPVDGDGDGDGDNGLNLV
-209 VQRVLAASGAE
+209 VQRVLAASGAD

-230 SLYCAAAAGTPAG
+230 SLYCAAAAGTPV
-243 TTTAGTTAAGTTAA
+243 GTTAAGTA
-257 GTTTAGTSTAG
+257 GTVS
-268 IAGIAGTAAA
+268 TAAA

-297 ELQATGRSVTLA
+297 ELQATGRSVTLT
-309 RPPLQSADAAPG
+309 RPPLQGADAAPG
-321 SAAQW
+321 SAGQW
-326 SQLGSTLI
+326 SQLGPTLI

-347 LLSRAPASTGYSL
+347 LLSRAAASTGYSL

-486 LSGPIDAPLADDLS
+486 LSGPIDAPLADALS

-536 VIADNGCGFIKPIR
+536 VIADNGCGFSKPIR

-557 KERATLLGGKF
+557 KERAALLGGKF
-568 SVRSVLG
+568 SVRSVPG

-582 SAPVPEVTVGVRLH
+582 SAPVPEVTVGVRLR
-596 VSRRTRQLGFGAEN
+596 VSRRTRQPGFDAEN
-610 PASPASTTRS
+610 PASPASTTRNS
-620 S
+620 

>member
-1 MTDQTATELALTQER
+1 MTDQTAAELALTQER

-45 RLVQARF
+45 QLVQARF
-52 GALGVIGP
+52 GALGVIGAG
-60 DQALSHFVTVG
+60 QALSHFVTVG
-71 FDQET
+71 FDDET
-76 IRQIGALP
+76 VSKIGALP

-95 EPHPLRLHDLHDHPD
+95 EPRPIRLHDLHDHPD

-176 ESRARSRWL
+176 EARGRSRWL
-185 EAVAAMGRDLL
+185 EAVAEMGRDLL
-196 RPVDGDGDGLNLV
+196 RPVDGDEDNGLDLV
-209 VQRVLAASGAE
+209 AERVLAASGAD
-220 LAVIGFPTDD
+220 LAVIGFPTGD
-230 SLYCAAAAGTPAG
+230 SLFCAAAAGAPASEVSASALIG
-243 TTTAGTTAAGTTAA
+243 T
-257 GTTTAGTSTAG
+257 
-268 IAGIAGTAAA
+268 
-278 TTAAALVGATVLL
+278 TVLL
-291 QPGVLR
+291 HADVLHDVR
-297 ELQATGRSVTLA
+297 ATGRSVMLA
-309 RPPLQSADAAPG
+309 GPPLHPAPAMAADAAPG
-321 SAAQW
+321 PAAHW
-326 SQLGSTLI
+326 SLLGSTLV

-347 LLSRAPASTGYSL
+347 LLSRAPASAGYSQ
-360 TDVEMSAVFGTQ
+360 TDLEMSAVFGTQ

-403 DLVIQRLFAAGLSIQ
+403 DLVIQRLFAAGLSMQ
-418 SLRRFTNDSV
+418 SLRRFTSDPI
-428 ALDRINAVTTEL
+428 ALDRINAVTNEL

-454 RGMAQDTGTL
+454 RGMAQDAGTL
-464 SSRILTVI
+464 SSRILAVI
-472 KEGAASLSYAPRIR
+472 KEGAASLTYAPRIR
-486 LSGPIDAPLADDLS
+486 LSGPIDAPLADELG

-512 NAARHSQASAIDIS
+512 NAARHSRASSIEIA
-526 VDADTDRIKL
+526 VDADADRIKV
-536 VIADNGCGFIKPIR
+536 VIADNGCGFGKPTR

-557 KERATLLGGKF
+557 KERAALLGGKF
-568 SVRSVLG
+568 SVRSVVG

-582 SAPVPEVTVGVRLH
+582 SVPVPEVTVGVRLH
-596 VSRRTRQLGFGAEN
+596 VSQRTRRPGFGAES

>member
-1 MTDQTATELALTQER
+1 MTDQTAAELARTQDR

-40 VTAAC
+40 ITAAC
-45 RLVQARF
+45 ELVQARY
-52 GALGVIGP
+52 GALGVIGTG
-60 DQALSHFVTVG
+60 QALSHFVTVG
-71 FDQET
+71 FDEET
-76 IRQIGALP
+76 VRQIGALP

-95 EPHPLRLHDLHDHPD
+95 EPHPIRLHDLHDHPD

-196 RPVDGDGDGLNLV
+196 RPVDGEGNGLDLV
-209 VQRVLAASGAE
+209 VQRALVASGAD

-230 SLYCAAAAGTPAG
+230 SLYCAAAAGTAVTG
-243 TTTAGTTAAGTTAA
+243 
-257 GTTTAGTSTAG
+257 
-268 IAGIAGTAAA
+268 AAA
-278 TTAAALVGATVLL
+278 SALVGTTVLL
-291 QPGVLR
+291 QAGVLS
-297 ELQATGRSVTLA
+297 ELQATGHSATLVK
-309 RPPLQSADAAPG
+309 PPLQGADSAAG
-321 SAAQW
+321 SAAAW
-326 SQLGSTLI
+326 SRLGSTLI

-341 DGQGVI
+341 EGQGVI
-347 LLSRAPASTGYSL
+347 LLSRTPASAEYSL

-372 VSLALEL
+372 MSLALEL

-403 DLVIQRLFAAGLSIQ
+403 DLVIQRLFAAGLSMQ
-418 SLRRFTNDSV
+418 SLRRFTNDPI
-428 ALDRINAVTTEL
+428 ALDRINAVTNEL

-464 SSRILTVI
+464 SSRILAVI
-472 KEGAASLSYAPRIR
+472 KEGAASLPFAPRIR
-486 LSGPIDAPLADDLS
+486 LSGTIDAPLADDLS

-512 NAARHSQASAIDIS
+512 NAARHSEASTIDIS
-526 VDADTDRIKL
+526 VDAQNDRIKL
-536 VIADNGCGFIKPIR
+536 VIADNGCGFSKLNR

-557 KERATLLGGKF
+557 KERAMLLGGKF
-568 SVRSVLG
+568 SVRSVVG

-596 VSRRTRQLGFGAEN
+596 VSQRTRQPGFGAEN
-610 PASPASTTRS
+610 PVSPASKTRS

>member
-1 MTDQTATELALTQER
+1 MTDQTAAELALTQDR
-16 MRGLLDAVVSV
+16 MRGLLNAVVSV
-27 AEDLSLEAVLERV
+27 AEDLGLETVLERV

-45 RLVQARF
+45 QLVQARY

-71 FDQET
+71 FDEET
-76 IRQIGALP
+76 IRKVGALP

-95 EPHPLRLHDLHDHPD
+95 EPHPIRLHDLHDHPD

-116 HHPPMKSFLGVPVR
+116 HHPPMRSFLGVPVR

-143 KEGGGDFTDEDQE
+143 KEGGGDFTDEDQT

-176 ESRARSRWL
+176 EARARGRWL

-196 RPVDGDGDGLNLV
+196 RDTDEDNGLNLV
-209 VQRVLAASGAE
+209 AQRALVASGAE
-220 LAVIGFPTDD
+220 LAVIGFPTGD
-230 SLYCAAAAGTPAG
+230 SLFCAAVSGGVVDGAVDPMV
-243 TTTAGTTAAGTTAA
+243 
-257 GTTTAGTSTAG
+257 
-268 IAGIAGTAAA
+268 
-278 TTAAALVGATVLL
+278 AALVGTTVRLQSGVLL
-291 QPGVLR
+291 D
-297 ELQATGRSVTLA
+297 LQASGRSVTLTA
-309 RPPLQSADAAPG
+309 PFVVATDAAAGP
-321 SAAQW
+321 ARHW
-326 SQLGSTLI
+326 PLLGPTLI

-347 LLSRAPASTGYSL
+347 LLSRAPASAGYSP

-403 DLVIQRLFAAGLSIQ
+403 DLVIQRLFAAGLSMQ
-418 SLRRFTNDSV
+418 SLRRFTNDPI
-428 ALDRINAVTTEL
+428 ALERINTVTNEL
-440 DDTIRELRDTIYSL
+440 DDTIRDLRDTIYSL

-464 SSRILTVI
+464 SSRILAVI
-472 KEGAASLSYAPRIR
+472 KEGAGSLLFAPRIR
-486 LSGPIDAPLADDLS
+486 LSGPIDAPVADELA

-512 NAARHSQASAIDIS
+512 NAARHAQATAIDIS
-526 VDADTDRIKL
+526 VDARGDRVKV
-536 VIADNGCGFIKPIR
+536 VIADNGVGFGKPVR
-550 RSGLDNL
+550 RSGLGNL
-557 KERATLLGGKF
+557 KERAALLGGTF
-568 SVRSVLG
+568 SVRSTLG

-582 SAPVPEVTVGVRLH
+582 SVPVPEITVGVRLH
-596 VSRRTRQLGFGAEN
+596 VSSRTRQPGFDAEN
-610 PASPASTTRS
+610 PASPTSTTHS

>member
-1 MTDQTATELALTQER
+1 MTDHTAAELALTQDR

-45 RLVQARF
+45 QLVQARF
-52 GALGVIGP
+52 GALGVIGAG
-60 DQALSHFVTVG
+60 QALSHFVTVG
-71 FDQET
+71 FDEET
-76 IRQIGALP
+76 IRKVGALP

-95 EPHPLRLHDLHDHPD
+95 EPHPIRLHDLHDHPD

-176 ESRARSRWL
+176 EARGRSRWL
-185 EAVAAMGRDLL
+185 EAVAEMGRDLL
-196 RPVDGDGDGLNLV
+196 RPVDGDGDNGLGLV
-209 VQRVLAASGAE
+209 AERVLEASGAE
-220 LAVIGFPTDD
+220 LAVIGFPTGD
-230 SLYCAAAAGTPAG
+230 SLFCAAAAGASG
-243 TTTAGTTAAGTTAA
+243 SQASAC
-257 GTTTAGTSTAG
+257 
-268 IAGIAGTAAA
+268 
-278 TTAAALVGATVLL
+278 ALVGTTVLL
-291 QPGVLR
+291 QADVLR
-297 ELQATGRSVTLA
+297 ELQVTGRSALLA
-309 RPPLQSADAAPG
+309 GPPLHTAPLLAADAAPDP
-321 SAAQW
+321 AAHW
-326 SQLGSTLI
+326 SLLGSTLI

-341 DGQGVI
+341 DGQGVV
-347 LLSRAPASTGYSL
+347 LLSRAPASAAYSL

-403 DLVIQRLFAAGLSIQ
+403 DLVIQRLFAAGLSMQ
-418 SLRRFTNDSV
+418 SLRRFTNDPT
-428 ALDRINAVTTEL
+428 ALDRINAVTNEL

-464 SSRILTVI
+464 SSRILAVV
-472 KEGAASLSYAPRIR
+472 KEGAASLPYAPRIR
-486 LSGPIDAPLADDLS
+486 LSGPIDAPLTDELS

-512 NAARHSQASAIDIS
+512 NAARHSQASSIDIS
-526 VDADTDRIKL
+526 VDADADRIKV
-536 VIADNGCGFIKPIR
+536 VIADNGCGFSKPTR

-557 KERATLLGGKF
+557 KKRAALLGGKF
-568 SVRSVLG
+568 SVRSVVG

-596 VSRRTRQLGFGAEN
+596 VSQRTRQPGFGAEN